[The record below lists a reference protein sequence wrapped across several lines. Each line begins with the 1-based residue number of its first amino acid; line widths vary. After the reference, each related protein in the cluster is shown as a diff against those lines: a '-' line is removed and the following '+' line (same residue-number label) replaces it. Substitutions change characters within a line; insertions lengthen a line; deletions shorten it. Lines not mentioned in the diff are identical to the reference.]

1 MKRVHIA
8 PTLLDAQLAADILS
22 SLGIATHILNANAA
36 GAVGEVPF
44 MQAQP
49 EVWVN
54 DDAQE
59 GRARAV
65 LEDLMNAP
73 RREEKTCPHCGE
85 RNPGNFMS
93 CWQCGSALPDSA
105 GQDDRES

>member
-8 PTLLDAQLAADILS
+8 PTLLDAQLAVDALS

-36 GAVGEVPF
+36 GALGELPF

-49 EVWVN
+49 EVWVD

-59 GRARAV
+59 ARAHEA
-65 LEDLMNAP
+65 LAGLAQAP
-73 RREEKTCPHCGE
+73 LRAEKNCPRCGE
-85 RNPGNFMS
+85 INPGNFLS
-93 CWQCGSALPDSA
+93 CWHCAGALPD
-105 GQDDRES
+105 